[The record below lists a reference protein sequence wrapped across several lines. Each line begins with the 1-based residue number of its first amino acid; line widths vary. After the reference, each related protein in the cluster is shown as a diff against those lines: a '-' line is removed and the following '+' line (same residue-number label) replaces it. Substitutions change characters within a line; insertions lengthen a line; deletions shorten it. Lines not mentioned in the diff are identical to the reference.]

1 MPIPKYYKSENE
13 FKKIHHKLKLYKCPY
28 CNLIG
33 FLILHGYQKG
43 YDKTG
48 RAPDS
53 MRGHRIFCS
62 NRKKRNGCGRTICI
76 LLSSILKHFTIDAGT
91 LWDFINFIL
100 KGHNKAEGFRN
111 ILYMFSISTAY
122 RLWSIFCFNQSFIR
136 TLLHKISKPPDGK
149 NFNPLLQTIE
159 HLKIIGGEL
168 MSPISSFQHRFQSS
182 IFKYKLP
189 EPGIL

>member
-1 MPIPKYYKSENE
+1 MSIPKFYKSENDFE
-13 FKKIHHKLKLYKCPY
+13 KIHHKLKLYKCPY

-48 RAPDS
+48 KAPDS

-76 LLSSILKHFTIDAGT
+76 LLSNILKHFTIDT
-91 LWDFINFIL
+91 NILWKFISYIF
-100 KGHNKAEGFRN
+100 KGHNKAEGFRK

-122 RLWSIFCFNQSFIR
+122 RIWRKFCFNQTFIR
-136 TLLHKISKPPDGK
+136 TILHKISKPPDNK
-149 NFNPLLQTIE
+149 TCNPILQTIE
-159 HLKIIGGEL
+159 HLKTIKVEL
-168 MSPISSFQHRFQSS
+168 VCPISSFQHRFQSS
-182 IFKYKLP
+182 FFKYKLP
-189 EPGIL
+189 ESGIL